1 MRFLSALVI
10 KFVMVTT
17 VLWIVLGMFGVSFGD
32 ILLTSVLLTII
43 SLIGD
48 MFVLPRIGNV
58 AATIADV
65 GLAFV
70 LIWLVGSFIYEQP
83 VRVVSAAFISA
94 IILAVGEFLFHKY
107 MKNQFF
113 ASEKPRQENNLT
125 SFQEDNLQT
134 EFGTEFDI
142 EEPVQ
147 KKPSKLDA
155 KGKSKAVIR
164 PKKRRKKNP
173 Y

>member
-10 KFVMVTT
+10 KFVMVTA
-17 VLWIVLGMFGVSFGD
+17 VLWIVLGMFGVSFSD
-32 ILLTSVLLTII
+32 ILLTSVLLTVI
-43 SLIGD
+43 SLVGD
-48 MFVLPRIGNV
+48 IFVLPRIGNI

-83 VRVVSAAFISA
+83 VRVGMAAFISA
-94 IILAVGEFLFHKY
+94 IIIAVGEFVFHKY
-107 MKNQFF
+107 MKNRFF
-113 ASEKPRQENNLT
+113 TAEKTMWEKSST
-125 SFQEDNLQT
+125 SIQKDNLQT

-155 KGKSKAVIR
+155 KGKNKPIIR
-164 PKKRRKKNP
+164 PKKRKKKNP